1 MIRINLL
8 PVKTGRTSTETEG
21 QGWLLAALGGALAVV
36 IGCFILYGTKQ
47 EELDEWKR
55 KAQQVQAEIDL
66 SKGRV
71 GDHEQIRS
79 RLQKLREREDAIAK
93 LQSARTGPT
102 AVLLEIARLL
112 TPGRG
117 PSVSPETLA
126 QLENNNPL
134 AKYNPDWDARR
145 LWLTDFI
152 EDSRRVV
159 LKGLARDGEDVSELA
174 RRMNLSAYF
183 YDVRLLPAKKG
194 SIGGADSI
202 DWVSFQLEARVRY

>member
-1 MIRINLL
+1 VIRINLL
-8 PVKTGRTSTETEG
+8 PVKAGRARTESEG
-21 QGWLLAALGGALAVV
+21 QGWLLAALGVALAVV
-36 IGCFILYGTKQ
+36 VGCLVLYGTKQ

-55 KAQQVQAEIDL
+55 KAQQVQAEINL

-71 GDHEQIRS
+71 GDHDQIRE
-79 RLQKLREREDAIAK
+79 RLQRLREREDAIAK
-93 LQSARTGPT
+93 LQSARTGP
-102 AVLLEIARLL
+102 AAMLLEVARLL

-117 PSVSPETLA
+117 PSVSPEKLA
-126 QLENNNPL
+126 ELENNNPL
-134 AKYNPDWDARR
+134 AKYNPNWDPRR

-183 YDVRLLPAKKG
+183 YDVRLLPAKVNPRDNPDG
-194 SIGGADSI
+194 V

>member
-1 MIRINLL
+1 MIRVNLL
-8 PVKTGRTSTETEG
+8 PNKSGRARAEAEG
-21 QGWLLAALGGALAVV
+21 QGWLLASLGAALVV
-36 IGCFILYGTKQ
+36 VVGCLILYGTKQ
-47 EELDEWKR
+47 EELDEWNR
-55 KAQQVQAEIDL
+55 KAQKVQAEITL
-66 SKGRV
+66 SKSRV
-71 GDHEQIRS
+71 GDHDQIRE
-79 RLQKLREREDAIAK
+79 RLERLREREDAIAK

-117 PSVSPETLA
+117 PSISPEKLA
-126 QLENNNPL
+126 ELENNNPL
-134 AKYNPDWDARR
+134 AKYNPEWDARR

-183 YDVRLLPAKKG
+183 YDVRLLPAKRNPGKDPDG
-194 SIGGADSI
+194 V